1 MQQERLEAR
10 KRDSFGKGEARAIRR
25 SGGLPAILYGRG
37 TDVVPIQLDEDIFRR
52 FLRAHGENILINME
66 IADHGTETVMIK
78 EIQRDAAVKRIL
90 LHADFMR
97 ISLDEPVT
105 AAVPVVLVG
114 SSPGVREGG
123 VLEFPHREVQLHCL
137 PTLLPH
143 ELEVDISEMAIN
155 DSFHAGDLEL
165 DEGITM
171 LDDTQTMIVTV
182 SPPRVEEE
190 VPEEAVEGEEVV
202 EGEEEEAPAEP
213 EVISRRRS
221 DDDEAEEEE

>member
-10 KRDSFGKGEARAIRR
+10 KRDSFGKGEAREIRR
-25 SGGLPAILYGRG
+25 SGRLPAILYGRG
-37 TDVVPIQLDEDIFRR
+37 EEVVPIQLDEDIFRR
-52 FLRAHGENILINME
+52 FLRTHGENILINME
-66 IADHGTETVMIK
+66 IADHGMETVMIK

-114 SSPGVREGG
+114 SAPGVREGG
-123 VLEFPHREVQLHCL
+123 VLEFPHRDVQLHCL

-143 ELEVDISEMAIN
+143 QLEADISEMDIN
-155 DSFHAGDLEL
+155 DSFHVGDLEL
-165 DEGITM
+165 EEGITL
-171 LDDTQTMIVTV
+171 LDDAQTMIATV
-182 SPPRVEEE
+182 SPPRVIEEE

-213 EVISRRRS
+213 EVISRRRG
-221 DDDEAEEEE
+221 DDDEAEEE

>member
-25 SGGLPAILYGRG
+25 SGRLPAILYGRG
-37 TDVVPIQLDEDIFRR
+37 ADVVPIQLDEDIFRR

-66 IADHGTETVMIK
+66 IAGHGTETVMIK

-143 ELEVDISEMAIN
+143 ELEVDISEMDIN
-155 DSFHAGDLEL
+155 DSFYVGDLEL

-171 LDDTQTMIVTV
+171 LDDTQTMMVTV

-190 VPEEAVEGEEVV
+190 VAEEAVEGEEVV

-221 DDDEAEEEE
+221 DDDEAEEE